1 MRWFPALVAMIAC
14 TVAANLVMK
23 LGSKDPTSPLL
34 LGLMSWR
41 TAFGLMIFGAA
52 GLSYA
57 LVLRWL
63 PLNVAL
69 SYAAVQYVAVILA
82 ARILLGEPIAPARW
96 IGISLIALGIMVVA
110 VHEMP

>member
-1 MRWFPALVAMIAC
+1 MRWFPALAAMIGC

-23 LGSKDPTSPLL
+23 LGSKDPLSPVL

-41 TAFGLMIFGAA
+41 TALGLTIFGAA

-57 LVLRWL
+57 LVLRSL

-82 ARILLGEPIAPARW
+82 ARILLGEPIAPVRW
-96 IGISLIALGIMVVA
+96 IGISLIVVGIMIVA
-110 VHEMP
+110 VHEAP